1 MQIWA
6 RGRGIVRAG
15 QHPFPG
21 DAAGS
26 DARERRASIA
36 ARLRSGH
43 LGAPGSARAA
53 GSRGELPALVGW
65 EVSAHPEG
73 EVAAAMPRR
82 KPVRSRKSK
91 RKRPARKCP
100 AWAEAEGDGEAA
112 GTSENGPTSPMK
124 VPKKRGRKSK
134 AELLL
139 LKLSQGLDC
148 QTPEPICVQKVLGSN
163 EAPDGLEATPS
174 ERPKRRAAKVALLY
188 LQELAEELTS
198 VYQPLAPNEGP
209 QEPESDSSRKKR
221 RSRRRKEEKAADDDD
236 LSQDVDFVP
245 SKEVLL
251 EAAEE
256 EEEESDVL
264 LSEVSESEPE
274 AVRGHTLRM
283 QSAGKSKPQC
293 RGLAPNGFHN
303 SIMAPVWKCPSIT
316 HSLRDQHYSPW
327 EFPDW
332 LPSTRKWTFLSESEC
347 AQYLPGEMKSPLF
360 SIQREGIE
368 EDGVLYRINR
378 FNSLQP
384 HEERLD
390 VSFFVGGPVWAMEWC
405 PCPEGSAAPQYVALY
420 CNKGMDERHSLAE
433 LHTGP
438 ALLQLWALG
447 ILQPEAGS
455 ATKARLAYAITAD
468 HGCIWDMKF
477 CPSGAWELPTTC
489 RKPPQMS
496 RLGLLAAAFSD
507 GKVLVYSLPHPEGLL
522 AHKRAQV
529 KGGPFPKHTICKVQ
543 CIATLQVGSIQ
554 AGNSSECGQ
563 CFSLSWM
570 PSKPHQHLAAGF
582 YDGQAQA
589 EQQGNP
595 CLRLDIL
602 ALAKSKQHRDTVSS
616 CQGFLSPS
624 PRAQGTV
631 AIWNLPTKS
640 LLQRVRQPDGS
651 LKIYPFR
658 CFLAHD
664 HAVRSIEWCKVNSNF
679 LVTAGNDRKIKFWDL
694 RRLYEPINSI
704 KRFLTTEITWLLP
717 YNGVTVAQDNC
728 YASYGLCGIHYID
741 AGYLGFKAYF
751 VAPRKGTVWSISSS
765 DWLNAVAAGDITGEL
780 LAAVLPDLAMNPLN
794 IKRPSERRFPIY
806 KADLVPCSS
815 AGGEEPRPKTRTY
828 SEMTKDHCLRF
839 QDTDLRSFQNFFSR
853 EPTRRMH
860 EQEVKAELSLD
871 RMQLESIHKVR
882 FSPNLDSHGWLVSGG
897 QSGIVRAHCLV
908 GLTSPVGHKLL
919 QECRAQFS
927 AMYRD
932 RPESPSSAEHSLLQ
946 EQ

>member
-1 MQIWA
+1 MGTHLLVPAAGQNGMHFFSLQQPLCSDRA
-6 RGRGIVRAG
+6 SGLSRGSRTDTALGGGGRGGRG
-15 QHPFPG
+15 SMGRLHPP
-21 DAAGS
+21 
-26 DARERRASIA
+26 
-36 ARLRSGH
+36 
-43 LGAPGSARAA
+43 
-53 GSRGELPALVGW
+53 VVW
-65 EVSAHPEG
+65 EVWG
-73 EVAAAMPRR
+73 GVEVCWGAASGG
-82 KPVRSRKSK
+82 VGGL
-91 RKRPARKCP
+91 
-100 AWAEAEGDGEAA
+100 AEG
-112 GTSENGPTSPMK
+112 
-124 VPKKRGRKSK
+124 R
-134 AELLL
+134 
-139 LKLSQGLDC
+139 
-148 QTPEPICVQKVLGSN
+148 
-163 EAPDGLEATPS
+163 
-174 ERPKRRAAKVALLY
+174 
-188 LQELAEELTS
+188 ELAG
-198 VYQPLAPNEGP
+198 ANGM
-209 QEPESDSSRKKR
+209 
-221 RSRRRKEEKAADDDD
+221 
-236 LSQDVDFVP
+236 VP
-245 SKEVLL
+245 AFSC
-251 EAAEE
+251 A
-256 EEEESDVL
+256 
-264 LSEVSESEPE
+264 
-274 AVRGHTLRM
+274 
-283 QSAGKSKPQC
+283 QKSKPQC

-316 HSLRDQHYSPW
+316 HSLRDRHYSPW

-420 CNKGMDERHSLAE
+420 CNKGMDEKHSLAE

-447 ILQPEAGS
+447 ILQPEAG
-455 ATKARLAYAITAD
+455 LAYAIAAD

-477 CPSGAWELPTTC
+477 CPSGAWELPTTG

-522 AHKRAQV
+522 AHKRAQ
-529 KGGPFPKHTICKVQ
+529 VQ

-582 YDGQAQA
+582 YDG
-589 EQQGNP
+589 
-595 CLRLDIL
+595 
-602 ALAKSKQHRDTVSS
+602 
-616 CQGFLSPS
+616 
-624 PRAQGTV
+624 TV

-651 LKIYPFR
+651 LKLYPFR

-815 AGGEEPRPKTRTY
+815 AGGEEEPRPKSRTY
-828 SEMTKDHCLRF
+828 SEMTKEHCLRF
-839 QDTDLRSFQNFFSR
+839 QDTDLIGDSSLSALDL
-853 EPTRRMH
+853 TRRPVPKGH
-860 EQEVKAELSLD
+860 EQGA
-871 RMQLESIHKVR
+871 HKPSR
-882 FSPNLDSHGWLVSGG
+882 LASGRGSSCSRRDGWVW
-897 QSGIVRAHCLV
+897 
-908 GLTSPVGHKLL
+908 GLPARGRDGH
-919 QECRAQFS
+919 
-927 AMYRD
+927 
-932 RPESPSSAEHSLLQ
+932 
-946 EQ
+946 

>member
-1 MQIWA
+1 MGTHLLVPAAGQNGMHFFSLQQPLCSDRA
-6 RGRGIVRAG
+6 SGLSRGSRTDTALGGGGRGGRG
-15 QHPFPG
+15 SMGRLHPP
-21 DAAGS
+21 
-26 DARERRASIA
+26 
-36 ARLRSGH
+36 
-43 LGAPGSARAA
+43 
-53 GSRGELPALVGW
+53 VVW
-65 EVSAHPEG
+65 EVWG
-73 EVAAAMPRR
+73 GVEVCWGAASGG
-82 KPVRSRKSK
+82 VGGL
-91 RKRPARKCP
+91 
-100 AWAEAEGDGEAA
+100 AEG
-112 GTSENGPTSPMK
+112 
-124 VPKKRGRKSK
+124 R
-134 AELLL
+134 
-139 LKLSQGLDC
+139 
-148 QTPEPICVQKVLGSN
+148 
-163 EAPDGLEATPS
+163 
-174 ERPKRRAAKVALLY
+174 
-188 LQELAEELTS
+188 ELAG
-198 VYQPLAPNEGP
+198 ANGM
-209 QEPESDSSRKKR
+209 
-221 RSRRRKEEKAADDDD
+221 
-236 LSQDVDFVP
+236 VP
-245 SKEVLL
+245 AFSC
-251 EAAEE
+251 A
-256 EEEESDVL
+256 
-264 LSEVSESEPE
+264 
-274 AVRGHTLRM
+274 
-283 QSAGKSKPQC
+283 QKSKPQC

-316 HSLRDQHYSPW
+316 HSLRDRHYSPW

-420 CNKGMDERHSLAE
+420 CNKGMDEKHSLAE

-447 ILQPEAGS
+447 ILQPEAG
-455 ATKARLAYAITAD
+455 LAYAIAAD

-477 CPSGAWELPTTC
+477 CPSGAWELPTTG

-522 AHKRAQV
+522 AHKRAQ
-529 KGGPFPKHTICKVQ
+529 VQ

-582 YDGQAQA
+582 YDG
-589 EQQGNP
+589 
-595 CLRLDIL
+595 
-602 ALAKSKQHRDTVSS
+602 
-616 CQGFLSPS
+616 
-624 PRAQGTV
+624 TV

-651 LKIYPFR
+651 LKLYPFR

-815 AGGEEPRPKTRTY
+815 AGGEEEPRPKSRTY
-828 SEMTKDHCLRF
+828 SEMTKEHCLRF
-839 QDTDLRSFQNFFSR
+839 QDTDLVQAAPLSPPSR
-853 EPTRRMH
+853 VGPQDMR
-860 EQEVKAELSLD
+860 QGA
-871 RMQLESIHKVR
+871 VR

-927 AMYRD
+927 AMYGD
-932 RPESPSSAEHSLLQ
+932 RPESPSASPAEHGLLQ

>member
-1 MQIWA
+1 MA
-6 RGRGIVRAG
+6 ARAGAMGAAAAAAGPRGSLRSEPPCAAEAAAGPSAPGALREEPGRRRRRTRGRGS
-15 QHPFPG
+15 PG
-21 DAAGS
+21 SERPEPSSPQA
-26 DARERRASIA
+26 DAR
-36 ARLRSGH
+36 
-43 LGAPGSARAA
+43 
-53 GSRGELPALVGW
+53 ELPALVGW

-73 EVAAAMPRR
+73 ELAAAMPRR

-100 AWAEAEGDGEAA
+100 AWAEAEGGGEAA
-112 GTSENGPTSPMK
+112 GTSENGPTLPMK

-148 QTPEPICVQKVLGSN
+148 QAPEPICVQKVLGSN

-174 ERPKRRAAKVALLY
+174 GRPKRRAAKVALLY

-209 QEPESDSSRKKR
+209 QEPESDGSRKKR
-221 RSRRRKEEKAADDDD
+221 RSRRRKEEEADDDD

-245 SKEVLL
+245 SEEVLL
-251 EAAEE
+251 EAAE

-582 YDGQAQA
+582 YDG
-589 EQQGNP
+589 
-595 CLRLDIL
+595 
-602 ALAKSKQHRDTVSS
+602 
-616 CQGFLSPS
+616 
-624 PRAQGTV
+624 TV

-932 RPESPSSAEHSLLQ
+932 RPESPSPAEHGLLQ

>member
-1 MQIWA
+1 MA
-6 RGRGIVRAG
+6 ARAGAMGAAAGPRGSLRSEPPCAAEAAAGPSAPGALREEPGRRRRTRGRGS
-15 QHPFPG
+15 PG
-21 DAAGS
+21 S
-26 DARERRASIA
+26 ERPEPSSPQAA
-36 ARLRSGH
+36 AR
-43 LGAPGSARAA
+43 
-53 GSRGELPALVGW
+53 ELPALVGW

-582 YDGQAQA
+582 YDG
-589 EQQGNP
+589 
-595 CLRLDIL
+595 
-602 ALAKSKQHRDTVSS
+602 
-616 CQGFLSPS
+616 
-624 PRAQGTV
+624 TV